1 MNFIIFHS
9 LTQKLTLLIENH
21 KRKELLITCYHV
33 YCHTTQNM
41 PNLVR
46 LIKCYH
52 EYIIFYFFLDLSSSI
67 TAYMNELLQSQSS
80 PPYEQRVSVF
90 YICQVFCMYIC
101 GQISISHIQLK
112 GRLVRFTLFFFFYS
126 NESITSIV
134 IYNIYIIYNIELY
147 MRSVY
152 IWDPGMRKCKKK
164 E

>member
-21 KRKELLITCYHV
+21 KRKELLLTFRLIKCYHV

-101 GQISISHIQLK
+101 GQISISHTQLK
-112 GRLVRFTLFFFFYS
+112 GRLVRFTLFFYS

-134 IYNIYIIYNIELY
+134 IYNYIYSYILIYMLYIVIYNI
-147 MRSVY
+147 Y
-152 IWDPGMRKCKKK
+152 I
-164 E
+164 